1 MSPVDWYA
9 PGRARG
15 AVRHLSR
22 RALLAALGALT
33 CGCARLP
40 TSGAVHTA
48 TVPGADPDSLVQTAP
63 GPTEGAGPELIVTGF
78 LRACTA
84 GFSDDFATARSFLLP
99 DVAARWSPRDLVRV
113 YQEADAPVVAR
124 APDGSVSVSTT
135 IIGTI
140 APSGAMTRAPLTH
153 TETRFS
159 LARDVAGQWRVAEP
173 PEGTLLADSTV
184 RLSYAARWLC
194 FPSWDG
200 RRLVPEL
207 RWVPS
212 SCELERLVELA
223 VAGPSDWLAQGVDSA
238 LPAGTTAEVSQS
250 GQVVTVRL
258 TGTGSALEGARGD
271 LAVAQLRETLLQ
283 VSSVSSV
290 RVLAEDRD
298 LGSGA
303 SLQAVLRAPGDVL
316 GMSGGDVVRGTGTA
330 RTVLARAQVLGS
342 ASGRWPFLGQDGRL
356 TVVSGPSLVQ
366 VPSGAGSASVI
377 LSAGTGAGGG
387 LTAPVADRAGWV
399 WTAEDG
405 VLVAVDAAGLRAP
418 LTAAWLQGRT
428 VLAVDVSAEGERL
441 VVHHRGED
449 QDQVDVAVIVR
460 DASGRPTALGRAL
473 ALLPEGAPTVLGAP
487 CWYDPVNVALLLPAQ
502 DEGGAPRIHHLQVGG
517 LSSDQTGALGATQV
531 AANRVDG
538 TLSLTD
544 ASQQVWQ
551 RSGATWRVVDTDLTD
566 LSYPLP

>member
-1 MSPVDWYA
+1 MV
-9 PGRARG
+9 
-15 AVRHLSR
+15 
-22 RALLAALGALT
+22 
-33 CGCARLP
+33 
-40 TSGAVHTA
+40 
-48 TVPGADPDSLVQTAP
+48 
-63 GPTEGAGPELIVTGF
+63 
-78 LRACTA
+78 
-84 GFSDDFATARSFLLP
+84 
-99 DVAARWSPRDLVRV
+99 
-113 YQEADAPVVAR
+113 
-124 APDGSVSVSTT
+124 
-135 IIGTI
+135 
-140 APSGAMTRAPLTH
+140 
-153 TETRFS
+153 
-159 LARDVAGQWRVAEP
+159 
-173 PEGTLLADSTV
+173 
-184 RLSYAARWLC
+184 
-194 FPSWDG
+194 
-200 RRLVPEL
+200 
-207 RWVPS
+207 
-212 SCELERLVELA
+212 
-223 VAGPSDWLAQGVDSA
+223 
-238 LPAGTTAEVSQS
+238 
-250 GQVVTVRL
+250 
-258 TGTGSALEGARGD
+258 ARGD

-290 RVLAEDRD
+290 RVLAEDQD

-316 GMSGGDVVRGTGTA
+316 GMSRGDVVRGTGTA

-377 LSAGTGAGGG
+377 LSAGTGTGGG

-418 LTAAWLQGRT
+418 LTATWLQGRT

-441 VVHHRGED
+441 VVHHRGAD

-460 DASGRPTALGRAL
+460 DAVGRPTALGRAL

>member
-1 MSPVDWYA
+1 MSPVDRYA

-22 RALLAALGALT
+22 RALLAALGALA

-135 IIGTI
+135 VIGTI

-212 SCELERLVELA
+212 GCELERLVELV

-250 GQVVTVRL
+250 GPVVTVRL

-316 GMSGGDVVRGTGTA
+316 GMSGATSYAVPGPPA
-330 RTVLARAQVLGS
+330 PS
-342 ASGRWPFLGQDGRL
+342 WPGPRSWAAPAGA
-356 TVVSGPSLVQ
+356 GPSWDRT
-366 VPSGAGSASVI
+366 GGSRS
-377 LSAGTGAGGG
+377 SPG
-387 LTAPVADRAGWV
+387 P
-399 WTAEDG
+399 
-405 VLVAVDAAGLRAP
+405 
-418 LTAAWLQGRT
+418 AWSRSPPG
-428 VLAVDVSAEGERL
+428 
-441 VVHHRGED
+441 
-449 QDQVDVAVIVR
+449 
-460 DASGRPTALGRAL
+460 P
-473 ALLPEGAPTVLGAP
+473 
-487 CWYDPVNVALLLPAQ
+487 
-502 DEGGAPRIHHLQVGG
+502 GAPR
-517 LSSDQTGALGATQV
+517 
-531 AANRVDG
+531 
-538 TLSLTD
+538 
-544 ASQQVWQ
+544 
-551 RSGATWRVVDTDLTD
+551 
-566 LSYPLP
+566 